1 MLEPPH
7 RTSVAAPTVRSG
19 PGGRIERLDGLHERS
34 ERRQRDPAADL
45 PDPSALVR
53 DPGVD
58 QGVHAKQLEGVER
71 PVETYGLF
79 IKANSSIH
87 GPSQGIAR
95 ILPHRKLLID
105 GRHVESVSGHAFKTL
120 NPATEEVIATVAEGN
135 EVDVDLAVAAARR
148 AFEGPWR
155 TMRAADRGKILFR
168 LVELMKQHAD
178 EIAALESLDAGK
190 PIAGVL
196 RQDLPAAIDTLTYY
210 AGWAD
215 KMTGEVVPVRD
226 DALTYTVREPVGVVA
241 VIVPWNFPLM
251 IGMWKLAP
259 ALACGCTVVMKP
271 AELTSLSALRI
282 GELAL
287 EAGLPP
293 GVLNIVTG
301 PGRVVGDALVNHPD
315 VDKVTFTG
323 SPGVGR
329 GILRGAAGNFKRVS
343 LELGGKSANVIF
355 DDADLDAATKAAAS
369 GIFFNAGQVCSAGS
383 RVLVQEKVYDD
394 VVARLAQRA
403 QSLRIGDPSDRAT
416 SLGPVI
422 SEKQMKGILDYV
434 DIGQKE
440 GASLVTGGERVGDR
454 GYFLSPAVFA
464 NVEHEMRISQEEI
477 FGPVVSVI
485 KFRDEAD
492 ALRIA
497 NGTAYSLAAGV
508 WSRDIGRVQRFAK
521 RANAGTV
528 WLNTYGYTDVRLP
541 WGGARDSGFGREHGS
556 AAIEN
561 FTEPKAVWMNLNV

>member
-1 MLEPPH
+1 MMSIAYDYS
-7 RTSVAAPTVRSG
+7 RDSTAPIPVSK
-19 PGGRIERLDGLHERS
+19 PRL
-34 ERRQRDPAADL
+34 
-45 PDPSALVR
+45 
-53 DPGVD
+53 
-58 QGVHAKQLEGVER
+58 
-71 PVETYGLF
+71 
-79 IKANSSIH
+79 
-87 GPSQGIAR
+87 
-95 ILPHRKLLID
+95 LLID
-105 GRHVESVSGHAFKTL
+105 GQRVPSASGRTFKSRT
-120 NPATEEVIATVAEGN
+120 PATEEVIATVAEGN
-135 EVDVDLAVAAARR
+135 EVDVDRAVAVARR

-155 TMRAADRGKILFR
+155 TVRASARGQVLLR
-168 LVELMKQHAD
+168 LVDLMKKHAD

-190 PIAGVL
+190 PISGVL
-196 RQDLPAAIDTLTYY
+196 RQDFPAAVDTLIYY

-215 KMTGEVVPVRD
+215 KISGEVVSTRN
-226 DALTYTVREPVGVVA
+226 DALTYTMREPVGVVA
-241 VIVPWNFPLM
+241 VIVSWNFPLM

-259 ALACGCTVVMKP
+259 ALACGCTIVMKP
-271 AELTSLSALRI
+271 AELTSLSALRL

-355 DDADLDAATKAAAS
+355 DDADIESASRAAAS

-383 RVLVQEKVYDD
+383 RVLAQEKVYDT
-394 VVARLAQRA
+394 VGERLTARA
-403 QSLRIGDPSDRAT
+403 QSIRIGDPPDRAT
-416 SLGPVI
+416 ALGPVV
-422 SEKQMKGILDYV
+422 SEKQMKSILDYV
-434 DIGQKE
+434 DIGQNE
-440 GASLVTGGERVGDR
+440 GALLTTGGKRIGDR
-454 GYFLSPAVFA
+454 GYFISPAVFA
-464 NVEHEMRISQEEI
+464 DVKHDMRVSQEEI

-521 RANAGTV
+521 KAKAGTV
-528 WLNTYGYTDVRLP
+528 W
-541 WGGARDSGFGREHGS
+541 DSGSGREPGT

-561 FTEPKAVWMNLNV
+561 STEPKAVWMNLNV

>member
-1 MLEPPH
+1 MMSTAYDYSLE
-7 RTSVAAPTVRSG
+7 T
-19 PGGRIERLDGLHERS
+19 
-34 ERRQRDPAADL
+34 PA
-45 PDPSALVR
+45 SAFL
-53 DPGVD
+53 
-58 QGVHAKQLEGVER
+58 AR
-71 PVETYGLF
+71 P
-79 IKANSSIH
+79 
-87 GPSQGIAR
+87 QQQ
-95 ILPHRKLLID
+95 LLID
-105 GRHVESVSGHAFKTL
+105 GRRVPSVSGQTFKSL
-120 NPATEEVIATVAEGN
+120 NPATEQVIATIAEGN
-135 EVDVDLAVAAARR
+135 EADVDLAVASARR

-155 TMRAADRGKILFR
+155 TMRAAERGHILLR
-168 LVELMKQHAD
+168 WAELLKKHAD
-178 EIAALESLDAGK
+178 EIVEIESLDAGK
-190 PIAGVL
+190 PVAAVL

-215 KMTGEVVPVRD
+215 KIGGDVISTRD

-241 VIVPWNFPLM
+241 AIVPWNFPLM

-287 EAGLPP
+287 EAALPP
-293 GVLNIVTG
+293 GVFNVVTG
-301 PGRVVGDALVNHPD
+301 PGRTVGEALVNHPD

-329 GILRGAAGNFKRVS
+329 GIMKGAAGNFKRVS

-355 DDADLDAATKAAAS
+355 DDADLDAASKAAAA

-383 RVLVQEKVYDD
+383 RVLVQEKAYDE
-394 VVARLAQRA
+394 VVERLTARAEA
-403 QSLRIGDPSDRAT
+403 LRIGDPLDRAT
-416 SLGPVI
+416 VLGPVI
-422 SEKQMKGILDYV
+422 SEKQMKSILDYV

-440 GASLVTGGERVGDR
+440 GAFLTTGGERVGKR
-454 GYFLSPAVFA
+454 GYFISPAVFA
-464 NVEHEMRISQEEI
+464 DVKHEMRISQEEI

-485 KFRDEAD
+485 KFKDETD
-492 ALRIA
+492 ALRLA

-521 RANAGTV
+521 RARAGTV
-528 WLNTYGYTDVRLP
+528 WINTYGYTDVRLP
-541 WGGARDSGFGREHGS
+541 WGGERDSGLGREHGT

>member
-1 MLEPPH
+1 MSIAYDFSRE
-7 RTSVAAPTVRSG
+7 S
-19 PGGRIERLDGLHERS
+19 
-34 ERRQRDPAADL
+34 PAAAFL
-45 PDPSALVR
+45 
-53 DPGVD
+53 
-58 QGVHAKQLEGVER
+58 AKPQ
-71 PVETYGLF
+71 
-79 IKANSSIH
+79 
-87 GPSQGIAR
+87 Q
-95 ILPHRKLLID
+95 LLID
-105 GRHVESVSGHAFKTL
+105 GRRGPSVYARLFKSL
-120 NPATEEVIATVAEGN
+120 NPATEQVLAIIAEGN
-135 EVDVDLAVAAARR
+135 EADVDLAVAAARR

-155 TMRAADRGKILFR
+155 TMRAAERGHIL
-168 LVELMKQHAD
+168 LKWAELLKKHVD
-178 EIAALESLDAGK
+178 EIVEIESLDGGK
-190 PIAGVL
+190 PISGVL

-215 KMTGEVVPVRD
+215 KISGETIGTGK
-226 DALTYTVREPVGVVA
+226 DAFTYTAREPVGVVA

-259 ALACGCTVVMKP
+259 ALACGCTIVMKP

-287 EAGLPP
+287 EAGIPP

-329 GILRGAAGNFKRVS
+329 GIMRGAAGNFKRVS

-355 DDADLDAATKAAAS
+355 DDADLDAASKAAAA

-383 RVLVQEKVYDD
+383 RVLVQEKAYDE
-394 VVARLAQRA
+394 VVERLTARAK
-403 QSLRIGDPSDRAT
+403 SLRIGDPADCAT
-416 SLGPVI
+416 VLGPVI
-422 SEKQMKGILDYV
+422 SEKQMKSILDYV
-434 DIGQKE
+434 GIGREE
-440 GASLVTGGERVGDR
+440 GASLVTGGQRVASR
-454 GYFLSPAVFA
+454 GYFISPAVFA
-464 NVEHEMRISQEEI
+464 GVKHEMRISQEEI

-485 KFRDEAD
+485 KFKDEAD

-521 RANAGTV
+521 KAKAGTV
-528 WLNTYGYTDVRLP
+528 WINTYGYTDVRLP
-541 WGGARDSGFGREHGS
+541 WGGVRDSGFGREHGT
-556 AAIEN
+556 AALEN
-561 FTEPKAVWMNLNV
+561 FTEPKVVWMNLNV